1 MGIVQ
6 PRPAVHLTDPRQVLI
21 VGTIS
26 SGTSQVANDLKN
38 KLGLEIGHENAVAS
52 WSFVRDGTVSW
63 FHGIR
68 YIPRPGIDN
77 NAEHN
82 FVDDRNILKGKLLF
96 QSVVDHLCKELRPTM
111 GFHPFM
117 FRDGKC
123 SLRQK
128 WDDCWKD
135 ECKDILTN
143 EWGCGLRK
151 EGDNDNVSNSCE
163 TPFYKTLHQAR
174 HPLRT
179 VESLVTKFCI
189 GGVKGKVQPSFL
201 AFAGDLFPQHN
212 FLEMSC
218 IEAAGYYTVEYN
230 NAILAARQKGY
241 VNETFKVEQTTPCV
255 IAQIAGFMDDN
266 AIYRFHNSRLLN
278 ICNSKDSEATQLMKS
293 KKNLVNKGQLSLDW
307 DDLIGGKHGS
317 RKQNGDRDL
326 YNHVKNLEQALDYQI
341 T

>member
-1 MGIVQ
+1 MAKLKENGVRKRRNNSKKKSKHAPENSIDSATTAPKNVSSPNKTESFMETMKHSPMFLITIVVLLPYGLYNAYLSLFLQHPEIISFTTMGIVQ

-21 VGTIS
+21 IGTIS
-26 SGTSQVANDLKN
+26 SGTSQVADDLKK
-38 KLGLEIGHENAVAS
+38 KLGLEIGHENAEAS

-68 YIPRPGIDN
+68 YIRRPGIDN
-77 NAEHN
+77 DVNNEFLN
-82 FVDDRNILKGKLLF
+82 DGNMLEGKPLF

-151 EGDNDNVSNSCE
+151 GDNGNISNSCE
-163 TPFYKTLHQAR
+163 TPFQKTLHQAR

-218 IEAAGYYTVEYN
+218 IEAAG
-230 NAILAARQKGY
+230 
-241 VNETFKVEQTTPCV
+241 
-255 IAQIAGFMDDN
+255 
-266 AIYRFHNSRLLN
+266 
-278 ICNSKDSEATQLMKS
+278 
-293 KKNLVNKGQLSLDW
+293 
-307 DDLIGGKHGS
+307 
-317 RKQNGDRDL
+317 
-326 YNHVKNLEQALDYQI
+326 
-341 T
+341 